1 MKARYAIVLSIL
13 FLVPEQAAAV
23 SVYSE
28 SFATPSST
36 SWSYG
41 SGVPI
46 NTSVWS
52 TYANGN
58 FGSRI
63 NGGRLEITSRR
74 SSSAHGQGFAYV
86 ECGGTASQF
95 NNSIYN
101 PVLGDNSA
109 LVTWT
114 FNMRK
119 SPSNATTNG
128 GFDCSSSSNQNGR
141 TIGMGF
147 ILGTNSASGILSS
160 TGNCNPSGTSVG
172 YAVLHGGNNR
182 IRLVRFETSI
192 HNGALSNITESQTLT
207 YSNYHSVRVTYDPAT
222 NAWTLAVRSDGANSF
237 ADPAAGNYGA
247 ASSGVDTTHT
257 DVALNF
263 MGGYF
268 QAGCTG
274 NCDDASS
281 GYIALFD
288 NVNVDVACVPP
299 VQPGPITGIALV
311 CPSTDGTFSIEPVS
325 GVLDYVWTYSGTDVV
340 LTPSGTSVS
349 LAFGPA
355 ATSGVLGAA
364 SVGECNSNP
373 STLAIV
379 VQTLPAAPS
388 VLAGNVQPCAGEL
401 AGYSVT
407 AVTGESY
414 AWTLPT
420 AWTGDIAGD
429 SVDVTVA
436 APGGT
441 ISVMATNSCGSGAAG
456 TFDVVIEALPNV
468 SLAAFPLVCVSAA
481 PFQLTG
487 GLPAGGTYAFNGVPI
502 VSFNPIV
509 GIGSYII
516 SYTVVDTNG
525 CSAFATQQ
533 LEVDACAGIDE
544 AAQAGIRTFPNP
556 VIGGVLYF
564 EAPRSGEL
572 TLFDATGRAVM
583 YASHKAIDTPSSMD
597 LHGLS
602 AGSYALFFRSNDGH
616 VAHSRIVLP
625 H

>member
-1 MKARYAIVLSIL
+1 MKAHYAVVLSFL
-13 FLVPEQAAAV
+13 FLCSEEAAAV

-28 SFATPSST
+28 TFAAPSST

-41 SGVPI
+41 NGVPI

-63 NGGRLEITSRR
+63 NGGRLEINSRR
-74 SSSAHGQGFAYV
+74 NSSAHGQGFAYV
-86 ECGGTASQF
+86 ECGGAASQF

-101 PVLGDNSA
+101 PVLGDNGA

-128 GFDCSSSSNQNGR
+128 GFSCSSSSSQNGI
-141 TIGMGF
+141 TIGLGF

-160 TGNCNPSGTSVG
+160 TGNCNPTGTSVG

-182 IRLVRFETSI
+182 IRLVRFENSI
-192 HNGALSNITESQTLT
+192 HNGTLTNIAESQTLT
-207 YSNYHSVRVTYDPAT
+207 YSNYHSVRVTFDPNT
-222 NAWTLAVRSDGANSF
+222 NTWTLTVRSDGANSF
-237 ADPAAGNYGA
+237 ADPAAGNYGVP
-247 ASSGVDTTHT
+247 SSGVDATHT
-257 DVALNF
+257 SIALNY

-268 QAGCTG
+268 QAGCIG
-274 NCDDASS
+274 NCDDAST

-299 VQPGPITGIALV
+299 TQPGPIAGVALV
-311 CPSTDGTFSIEPVS
+311 CPSTDGTFSIDPVS
-325 GVLDYVWTYSGTDVV
+325 GVQDYVWTYSGTDVV

-349 LAFGPA
+349 LTFGPA

-364 SVGECNSNP
+364 SVGECNSAP

-379 VQTLPAAPS
+379 VQTLPAAPG
-388 VLAGNVQPCAGEL
+388 VLAGNVQPCAGTL

-414 AWTLPT
+414 AWTLPA
-420 AWTGDIAGD
+420 AWTGDLTGD
-429 SVDVTVA
+429 SVNVTVA

-441 ISVMATNSCGSGAAG
+441 ISVVATNSCGSGPAA
-456 TFDVVIEALPNV
+456 TFDVVIEPLPNV

-487 GLPAGGTYAFNGVPI
+487 GSPAGGTYAFNGVPI
-502 VSFNPIV
+502 VSFNPVV
-509 GIGSYII
+509 GLGIYTIT
-516 SYTVVDTNG
+516 YTVVDSSG
-525 CSAFATQQ
+525 CSASATQQ

-556 VIGGVLYF
+556 VINGVLYF

-583 YASHKAIDTPSSMD
+583 YASHKAIDTTTSMD

-602 AGSYALFFRSNDGH
+602 GGSYALFFRSNDGH

>member
-1 MKARYAIVLSIL
+1 MKARYAIILSFL
-13 FLVPEQAAAV
+13 FLIPEQAAAV

-28 SFATPSST
+28 TFTAPSST
-36 SWSYG
+36 TWSYG

-86 ECGGTASQF
+86 ECGGIASQF

-101 PVLGDNSA
+101 PVFGDNGA

-119 SPSNATTNG
+119 APSNATNNG
-128 GFDCSSSSNQNGR
+128 GFSCSSPSSQNGI
-141 TIGMGF
+141 TIGLGF

-160 TGNCNPSGTSVG
+160 TSNCNPNGTAVG

-182 IRLVRFETSI
+182 IRLVRFENSI
-192 HNGALSNITESQTLT
+192 HNGTLTNIAESQTLT

-222 NAWTLAVRSDGANSF
+222 NTWSLAVRSDGANSF
-237 ADPAAGNYGA
+237 TDPAAGNYGA
-247 ASSGVDTTHT
+247 TSSGVDTTHT
-257 DVALNF
+257 GIALNY

-274 NCDDASS
+274 NCDDASA

-299 VQPGPITGIALV
+299 TQPGPITGIALV
-311 CPSTDGTFSIEPVS
+311 CPSTEGTFSIEPVS
-325 GVLDYVWTYSGTDVV
+325 GVQDYVWTYSGTDVV

-349 LAFGPA
+349 LTFGPA
-355 ATSGVLGAA
+355 ATSGVLRVA
-364 SVGECNSNP
+364 SVGECNSAA
-373 STLAIV
+373 SILSVV
-379 VQTLPAAPS
+379 VQMLPDAPS
-388 VLAGNVQPCAGEL
+388 ILAGTVQPCSGEL

-407 AVTGESY
+407 AFTGENY
-414 AWTLPT
+414 VWTLPT
-420 AWTGDIAGD
+420 AWTGGLAGD
-429 SVDVTVA
+429 SVNVTVA

-441 ISVMATNSCGSGAAG
+441 ITVVATNSCGSGPAA
-456 TFDVVIEALPNV
+456 TLAVVIDPLPNV

-487 GLPAGGTYAFNGVPI
+487 GLPDGGTYAFNGVPI
-502 VSFNPIV
+502 ISFNPIV
-509 GIGSYII
+509 GLGSYTI

-525 CSAFATQQ
+525 CSASATQE

-544 AAQAGIRTFPNP
+544 AAQAGIRTYPNP
-556 VIGGVLYF
+556 VVGGVLYF
-564 EAPRSGEL
+564 EAPLSGEL

-583 YASHKAIDTPSSMD
+583 FGSHKAINTPTSMD

-602 AGSYALFFRSNDGH
+602 AGSYALFFQSNDGH